1 MSAASATIL
10 ALHPRHS
17 QTAAP
22 AEGSE
27 ATSPGTLL
35 AEPRE
40 ISRSAAILALHPRYS
55 QTTAPA
61 AGSEATSPRIL
72 LAEPHEISRLG
83 IHRLLE
89 GAVPEARVSSVA
101 SWWALSQLLERTSPT
116 VLLVSSDLAGEPSS
130 ELAAALR
137 QSGTMVVLM
146 VRTLERGRLRTFL
159 RFPIA
164 AVLREQ
170 DLSPSTLASVLG
182 GLERG
187 VVAMPWETTRELLA
201 LAAAADDA
209 VGPCGAPNLTAR
221 ELDTLREIARG
232 LTNRQIARLMS
243 ITEHGVKRHVA
254 NILAK
259 LHCNNRAM
267 AVSTAIRLNLLG
279 QK

>member
-1 MSAASATIL
+1 MSVTIL
-10 ALHPRHS
+10 AEHPRH
-17 QTAAP
+17 AP
-22 AEGSE
+22 ATAPAADSD
-27 ATSPGTLL
+27 AASPQILK
-35 AEPRE
+35 AEPHKV
-40 ISRSAAILALHPRYS
+40 SRSAAILALHPRYS

-61 AGSEATSPRIL
+61 AGADAASPRIL

-89 GAVPEARVSSVA
+89 GALPEATVSSVA
-101 SWWALSQLLERTSPT
+101 SWWALSQLVERTSPT
-116 VLLVSSDLAGEPSS
+116 VLLVSSDLAGEPST

-137 QSGTMVVLM
+137 ESGTMVVLM
-146 VRTLERGRLRTFL
+146 IRALERGQLRTFL
-159 RFPIA
+159 KFPIA

-170 DLSPSTLASVLG
+170 DLSVSTLASVLG

-187 VVAMPWETTRELLA
+187 VVAMPWETTRQLLA
-201 LAAAADDA
+201 LAADDRA
-209 VGPCGAPNLTAR
+209 GPCGAPNLTAR

-267 AVSTAIRLNLLG
+267 AVSTAIGLNLLG

>member
-1 MSAASATIL
+1 MSAATV
-10 ALHPRHS
+10 ALHPGHT
-17 QTAAP
+17 QTTAP
-22 AEGSE
+22 EAFSG
-27 ATSPGTLL
+27 ATSPGILL
-35 AEPRE
+35 AEPHE
-40 ISRSAAILALHPRYS
+40 ISGSAAILALHPRYS
-55 QTTAPA
+55 HTTAPEAVSGA
-61 AGSEATSPRIL
+61 ASPGIV

-89 GAVPEARVSSVA
+89 GAVPEATVTSVA
-101 SWWALSQLLERTSPT
+101 SWWALTQLVERIPPT
-116 VLLVSSDLAGEPSS
+116 ALLVSSDLPGEPST

-137 QSGTMVVLM
+137 RSGTMVVLM
-146 VRTLERGRLRTFL
+146 VHALERGRLRTFL

-170 DLSPSTLASVLG
+170 DLSADTLAGVLG

-187 VVAMPWETTRELLA
+187 VVAMPGETTRQLLA
-201 LAAAADDA
+201 LAADDA
-209 VGPCGAPNLTAR
+209 AGPCGAPNLTAR

-259 LHCNNRAM
+259 LNCNNRTM
-267 AVSTAIRLNLLG
+267 AVSTAIRLNLLA

>member
-1 MSAASATIL
+1 MSVTSATIV

-17 QTAAP
+17 QIAEPAA
-22 AEGSE
+22 GSE
-27 ATSPGTLL
+27 ATSAQVLL
-35 AEPRE
+35 AEPHE

-61 AGSEATSPRIL
+61 ARTEATSPRIL

-89 GAVPEARVSSVA
+89 GAVPEAMISSVA
-101 SWWALSQLLERTSPT
+101 SWWALSQLVERTPPT
-116 VLLVSSDLAGEPSS
+116 VLLVSSDLSGEPST

-159 RFPIA
+159 QFPIA

-170 DLSPSTLASVLG
+170 DMSASTLASVLG

-201 LAAAADDA
+201 LAADDA
-209 VGPCGAPNLTAR
+209 AGPCGAPNLTAR
-221 ELDTLREIARG
+221 ELDTLRQIAMG
-232 LTNRQIARLMS
+232 LTNRQIARFMS

-259 LHCNNRAM
+259 LHCSNRAM

-279 QK
+279 QE